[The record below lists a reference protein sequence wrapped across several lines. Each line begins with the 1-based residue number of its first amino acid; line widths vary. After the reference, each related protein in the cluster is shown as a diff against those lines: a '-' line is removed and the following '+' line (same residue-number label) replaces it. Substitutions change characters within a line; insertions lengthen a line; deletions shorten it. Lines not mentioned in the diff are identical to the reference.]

1 MYNVIQIFLAAGRTR
16 MSTRVSENTYNE
28 IYVVDF
34 AKAFIANLFACLAVC
49 QVIYNHDVNV
59 KPDTE
64 SGPLVSG
71 FRGGLV

>member
-1 MYNVIQIFLAAGRTR
+1 MIQIFLAAGQTR
-16 MSTRVSENTYNE
+16 MSTRDSENTYNE
-28 IYVVDF
+28 VVDF

-64 SGPLVSG
+64 SGPFVSG

>member
-1 MYNVIQIFLAAGRTR
+1 MSEVVNVWGGECLGGERLTI
-16 MSTRVSENTYNE
+16 
-28 IYVVDF
+28 VDF